1 MTDWQDETVLV
12 TGAAGFVGSCL
23 ARDLNARG
31 ACVVGLDIREVPE
44 PAVLDPHTE
53 GINFEQVDITDR
65 DAVEDVFQTYAVDT
79 VYHLAAESLVTE
91 AKSAP
96 VETFETNAKGTWTV
110 LDSIRSETVP
120 TERVIVASTDK
131 VYGPTDSLPYTEQ
144 TRLTPESPYAVSKM
158 AADRTAYA
166 YHENYGI
173 PVTIARCSN
182 IYGPGDL
189 NRGRI
194 VPDLIGQYLKGE
206 RPVIRSDGTPT
217 RDYLFIDDALAAYR
231 MLGERTPSLA
241 GEAFNFG
248 TGVGTSVN
256 ELDAFVSAIVGAD
269 DITPIVNG
277 EGAREISHQRVNSE
291 KARRELDWRPR
302 TDLLDGLERTVPW
315 YRERIA

>member
-23 ARDLNARG
+23 ATDLHSRG
-31 ACVVGLDIREVPE
+31 ARVVGLDIRAVPE
-44 PAVLDPHTE
+44 PAVLDPHTD
-53 GINFEQVDITDR
+53 GIDFEQVDITDR
-65 DAVEDVFQTYAVDT
+65 AAVEEVVRKYEPET

-91 AKSAP
+91 ARSSP
-96 VETFETNAKGTWTV
+96 VDAFEANAKGTWTV
-110 LDSIRSETVP
+110 LDVIRSEPVP

-131 VYGPTDSLPYTEQ
+131 VYGPTESLPYTEQ

-166 YHENYGI
+166 YHENYDI

-189 NRGRI
+189 NWSRI
-194 VPDLIGQYLKGE
+194 VPDLIRQYLGGE

-217 RDYLFIDDALAAYR
+217 RDYLFIDDAVAAYR
-231 MLGERTPSLA
+231 QLGERTPALA

-248 TGVGTSVN
+248 TGVGTSVT
-256 ELDAFVSAIVGAD
+256 ELDALVSTVVGAD
-269 DITPIVNG
+269 DITPIVKG
-277 EGAREISHQRVNSE
+277 GGAGEISHQRVNSE
-291 KARRELDWRPR
+291 KARRELGWRPE
-302 TDLLDGLERTVPW
+302 TDLPDGLERTVPW
-315 YRERIA
+315 YSERV